1 MKNFLKIGL
10 VAGMLLT
17 SSVVFANE
25 DNFSLKANEKNEK
38 SLVFLIT
45 EAQDINISIYSA
57 NEEVIYEQKI
67 HALKPSTK
75 IYNLE
80 EFPDGNYTV
89 KLENESKLI
98 TYQVTIENGKTL
110 VAEPVTTEL
119 FKPELT
125 KDNETITLNMVNMP
139 NGPIEVRILNEYND
153 QLYAKTF
160 TSKTKLV
167 KKFNIGKTDAKQLT
181 FVIKSKNQEF
191 VKTVEL
197 N

>member
-25 DNFSLKANEKNEK
+25 DNFSLKANAKNEK

-98 TYQVTIENGKTL
+98 AYQVTIENGKTL

-167 KKFNIGKTDAKQLT
+167 KKFNIDKTDAKQLT